1 MDSTLLLSGQFLVY
15 LRSLTTLTYHLTDP
29 TPQEGISTLEVGG
42 HLLNLELVRILSDT
56 SPAANGL
63 YAGGGLI
70 GSLCLHWSINKFG
83 RRPTIQVLCVVAII
97 SAILQGAAV
106 HIAMFLIGRFVNG
119 LGVGAIDVA
128 VPLYQSELSPAKQRG
143 RMVGSHGFLVVCG
156 YVSVLGAVSP
166 FLG

>member
-1 MDSTLLLSGQFLVY
+1 MNT
-15 LRSLTTLTYHLTDP
+15 
-29 TPQEGISTLEVGG
+29 
-42 HLLNLELVRILSDT
+42 
-56 SPAANGL
+56 AANGL

-70 GSLCLHWSINKFG
+70 GSLCLHWLINKFG
-83 RRPTIQVLCVVAII
+83 RRPIIQVLCVVAII

-106 HIAMFLIGRFVNG
+106 HIAMFLVGRFING

-156 YVSVLGAVSP
+156 YVSTSTRDVAVADGSGWRWLDWPLVLLCQRPLNSMESLPHITSCCPCPLTIWIALAS
-166 FLG
+166 